1 MRKALIILTTLIAI
15 VGCQTRIKPLTD
27 LDDNQLHGKVKQML
41 ELTYYYGNVDRVF
54 FEEKT
59 KASDSMLYTFDEKGY
74 YTEAV
79 RLTPPDDD
87 EDEQTPRKIYVTRTA
102 DEVKTTAYNSDGDI
116 LYQSISKLNPEGLE
130 LTRTDIFKKDDDN
143 IVMNSTYDHTNLKRE
158 INIEYK
164 NGSKHKNVLTYN
176 KKGQVIKGE
185 FYIGSENELFLTSTY
200 TYNSKGYLEKR
211 EQKYITTYAVTTTY
225 EYEYDA
231 QGSATVVKEYEDG
244 KLTTT
249 RKRIIEYY

>member
-1 MRKALIILTTLIAI
+1 MRKAVIILTTLIAI

-41 ELTYYYGNVDRVF
+41 ELTYYYGNVDRVV
-54 FEEKT
+54 FEEVT

-130 LTRTDIFKKDDDN
+130 LTRTDVYKKEDEK
-143 IVMNSTYDHTNLKRE
+143 IVMNSTYDHKNLKRE
-158 INIEYK
+158 INIEHK
-164 NGSKHKNVLTYN
+164 NGSKQKNVLTYN
-176 KKGQVIKGE
+176 KKGEVIKGE
-185 FYIGSENELFLTSTY
+185 F
-200 TYNSKGYLEKR
+200 
-211 EQKYITTYAVTTTY
+211 
-225 EYEYDA
+225 
-231 QGSATVVKEYEDG
+231 
-244 KLTTT
+244 
-249 RKRIIEYY
+249 

>member
-1 MRKALIILTTLIAI
+1 MKKIVIISMILIAF
-15 VGCQTRIKPLTD
+15 VGCKTHIKPLTD
-27 LDDNQLHGKVKQML
+27 LEDNQLHGKVKQML
-41 ELTYYYGNVDRVF
+41 ELTYSYGNVDRVY

-59 KASDSMLYTFDEKGY
+59 KASDSTLYIFNEKGY

-79 RLTPPDDD
+79 HLTPPNDD
-87 EDEQTPRKIYVTRTA
+87 ETEQAPRNIYVTRTA
-102 DEVKTTAYNSDGDI
+102 DEVKTTAYNSNGDI

-185 FYIGSENELFLTSTY
+185 FYIGSKNELFLTSIC
-200 TYNSKGYLEKR
+200 TYNSKDYLEKR
-211 EQKYITTYAVTTTY
+211 ERKYATYSVTTTY

>member
-1 MRKALIILTTLIAI
+1 MRKAVIILTTLIAI

-79 RLTPPDDD
+79 RLTPPNDD

-130 LTRTDIFKKDDDN
+130 LTRTDIYKKDDDK
-143 IVMNSTYDHTNLKRE
+143 IVMNSTYDHKNLKRE
-158 INIEYK
+158 INIEHK
-164 NGSKHKNVLTYN
+164 DGSKQKNVLTHN

-185 FYIGSENELFLTSTY
+185 FYIGSENELFLTSIC
-200 TYNSKGYLEKR
+200 TYNSKDYLEKR
-211 EQKYITTYAVTTTY
+211 ERKYATYSVTTTY